1 MTDLTE
7 LTPPHPLSTP
17 TDPGDAVPGD
27 PTGPSNGPGTP
38 EATHPVDEHAP
49 ARSQG
54 FAVAGPPYAVPTDD
68 GHDLR
73 DRMDLRQLVDTYAH
87 ALDRRM
93 TELFASLFGEGGEL
107 VLMRPPGS
115 LRAPLVLDGRDGWA
129 KALAVLE
136 PCRVTTHFV
145 GNHLV
150 RLAGDSATGETYCL
164 AHEIH
169 PVDGVDRI
177 RVRSIRYHDSY
188 RRTNGSWLFARRELT
203 IDWTEDR
210 ALRSASGT

>member
-1 MTDLTE
+1 MTDLTD
-7 LTPPHPLSTP
+7 LTSPHPLNTTTELPNASGIP
-17 TDPGDAVPGD
+17 EGTDRAG
-27 PTGPSNGPGTP
+27 
-38 EATHPVDEHAP
+38 EHAP
-49 ARSQG
+49 PAHPHG
-54 FAVAGPPYAVPTDD
+54 FAVATPPYAVLADD
-68 GHDLR
+68 EHGLR
-73 DRMDLRQLVDTYAH
+73 DRMDLRQLVDTYAY

-93 TELFASLFGEGGEL
+93 TELFASLFGEGGQL

-115 LRAPLVLDGRDGWA
+115 LRAPYVLDGRDGWA
-129 KALAVLE
+129 KALAVLD

-164 AHEIH
+164 AHEIY
-169 PVDGVDRI
+169 PADGADRI

-210 ALRSASGT
+210 DLCYPSGP

>member
-1 MTDLTE
+1 MTDLTD
-7 LTPPHPLSTP
+7 LTPPHPLNIPTGP
-17 TDPGDAVPGD
+17 TDALPGD
-27 PTGPSNGPGTP
+27 PGEHVP
-38 EATHPVDEHAP
+38 AHPH
-49 ARSQG
+49 G
-54 FAVAGPPYAVPTDD
+54 FAAATPPYAVPADD
-68 GHDLR
+68 GQGLR
-73 DRMDLRQLVDTYAH
+73 DRMELRQLVDTYAH

-115 LRAPLVLDGRDGWA
+115 RRAPWVLDGRDGWA

-164 AHEIH
+164 AHEIY
-169 PVDGVDRI
+169 PADGADRI

-210 ALRSASGT
+210 TLRSPTGP